1 MVTENYLK
9 QFYFLRTNFSSM
21 SRISPIILLVIVI
34 LSVVFFIFGL
44 LQFLIR
50 CLMKRPSFSSI
61 SQSNRV
67 PETSGSHNFQRQLH
81 QLFHLHDSGLDQALI
96 DALPVFYYKDIV
108 GLKEPF
114 DCAVCLCEFSDFDK
128 LKFIPNCGHAF
139 HMHCI
144 ETWLLSN
151 STCPLCR
158 GLINPEL
165 LPGHRVFNFN
175 ESMEQWNREYADGEN
190 GTFSCQNQGML
201 QENEGELRVFSV
213 RLGKFR
219 SPDGGRERDGIQSEI
234 SSSNLDARRCYSLGA
249 FQYIVGDLDL
259 RITLSS
265 ENRNKVRN
273 PFFDSDGNTTSR
285 VETRHD
291 DGKCVPNA
299 ARDERKINVRTR
311 GDSFSFSKIW
321 LWPKKD
327 TFIGFSESNVGVSS
341 SSIGMPVTNRS
352 NAV

>member
-1 MVTENYLK
+1 
-9 QFYFLRTNFSSM
+9 M

-61 SQSNRV
+61 SQPNRF
-67 PETSGSHNFQRQLH
+67 PETSGSHTFQRQLH
-81 QLFHLHDSGLDQALI
+81 QLFRLHDSGLDQALI

-114 DCAVCLCEFSDFDK
+114 DCAVCLCEFSDLDK

-144 ETWLLSN
+144 EAWLLSN

-158 GLINPEL
+158 GLISPEL
-165 LPGHRVFNFN
+165 LPGHPVFNFN
-175 ESMEQWNREYADGEN
+175 ESLEQLNREYTDGEN
-190 GTFSCQNQGML
+190 ETFSRQNRGML

-219 SPDGGRERDGIQSEI
+219 SPNEGHEPGDGIQSEI

-249 FQYIVGDLDL
+249 FQYIVGDSDL
-259 RITLSS
+259 QIALSN
-265 ENRNKVRN
+265 ENGNKVRN
-273 PFFDSDGNTTSR
+273 LIFDTGGNTTNR
-285 VETRHD
+285 IETRCD
-291 DGKCVPNA
+291 NEKCVTNA
-299 ARDERKINVRTR
+299 ARDEQKITVRTR

-327 TFIGFSESNVGVSS
+327 TFIGFSESNVGASS
-341 SSIGMPVTNRS
+341 SSIGMPVTNRN